1 MFLGLYFYLKINQFL
16 NLWLKFLY
24 VRLYDMCWQSNI
36 LHRDEKRQIEKQ
48 DEVKKMSNTYENN
61 KQMNPLGVEP
71 IGKLLR
77 KFAVPSIISMVVMSL
92 YNIVDQIFIGQT
104 VGELGNAATNV
115 AFPLTTL
122 CIATALTFGIG
133 GASGFNLNLG
143 AGDEEKASYFIGN
156 GMVMML
162 GIGVVLSVIA
172 SVAMEPLLLFFGST
186 ENILPFATEYT
197 RIIAIGFPVAILSS
211 GGAHLIRADGSP
223 KFSMTCNLVGAALN
237 VVLDYFFVIVFDWGM
252 AGAAAATIIGQ
263 FVAAAMVVWYLVHF
277 KTIPLKKQHFIPR
290 AKICFRTCHLGMAQ
304 GLNQLAIMGVQI
316 VMNKT
321 LTHYG
326 ALSTYGADI
335 PLACTGI
342 VMKVNQ
348 VYFSVCIGIAQGMQP
363 IASYNRGAGKFDRV
377 KKTYRLALICN
388 TTISCIAFVVFQTL
402 PRQILSIF
410 GSGSPEY
417 FQFAER
423 FFRIFLFMTFLNG
436 IQPITSTFCTVI
448 GEPNKGTFLSLT
460 RQVICFIPLM
470 LLFPVLFTHFG
481 GPAYGIEGVMYV
493 APVSDF
499 LAAVLSL
506 IVIRNVFKKLI

>member
-1 MFLGLYFYLKINQFL
+1 MAK
-16 NLWLKFLY
+16 
-24 VRLYDMCWQSNI
+24 
-36 LHRDEKRQIEKQ
+36 
-48 DEVKKMSNTYENN
+48 TYEEKN
-61 KQMNPLGVEP
+61 QENPLGTEP

-122 CIATALTFGIG
+122 CIATSLTFGIG

-143 AGDEEKASYFIGN
+143 AGDEKKAPYFIGN
-156 GMVMML
+156 GVTMML
-162 GIGVVLSVIA
+162 AIGLILTLIT
-172 SVAMEPLLLFFGST
+172 SVAMKPLLLFFGST
-186 ENILPFATEYT
+186 QNILPFAVEYT
-197 RIIAIGFPVAILSS
+197 KIIAIGFPVAIISA
-211 GGAHLIRADGSP
+211 GGAHLVRADGSP
-223 KFSMTCNLVGAALN
+223 KFSMACNLVGAAIN
-237 VVLDYFFVIVFDWGM
+237 VVLDYLFVIVFDWGM
-252 AGAAAATIIGQ
+252 SGAAAATIIGQ
-263 FVAAAMVVWYLVHF
+263 FVAALMVVWYLLHF
-277 KTIPLKKQHFIPR
+277 KTIKLKKEHFAPR
-290 AKICFRTCHLGMAQ
+290 LNICARASHLGMAQ
-304 GLNQLAIMGVQI
+304 GLNQLAIMLVQI

-326 ALSTYGADI
+326 ALSVYGADI

-348 VYFSVCIGIAQGMQP
+348 VYFSVCIGVAQGMQP
-363 IASYNRGAGKFDRV
+363 IASFNRGAGKIDRV
-377 KKTYRLALICN
+377 KKTYHLALICN
-388 TTISCIAFVVFQTL
+388 TTISCIAFIVFQTL
-402 PRQILSIF
+402 PRQIISIF

-417 FQFAER
+417 FRFAES
-423 FFRIFLFMTFLNG
+423 FFRIFLFMTFLDG

-470 LLFPVLFTHFG
+470 VLFPAIFSYFG
-481 GPAYGIEGVMYV
+481 GAAYGIEGVMYV
-493 APVSDF
+493 APVADF

-506 IVIRNVFKKLI
+506 VVIKKVFKKLA

>member
-1 MFLGLYFYLKINQFL
+1 
-16 NLWLKFLY
+16 
-24 VRLYDMCWQSNI
+24 
-36 LHRDEKRQIEKQ
+36 
-48 DEVKKMSNTYENN
+48 MSKTYEEKN
-61 KQMNPLGVEP
+61 QGNPLGTEP

-122 CIATALTFGIG
+122 CIATALTFCIG

-143 AGDEEKASYFIGN
+143 AGDEKKAPYFIGN
-156 GMVMML
+156 GTTMMFV
-162 GIGVVLSVIA
+162 IGLLLTLIT
-172 SVAMEPLLLFFGST
+172 SVAMKPLLLFFGST
-186 ENILPFATEYT
+186 ENILPFAVEYT
-197 RIIAIGFPVAILSS
+197 RIIAIGFPVGILSA
-211 GGAHLIRADGSP
+211 GGAHLVRADGSP
-223 KFSMTCNLVGAALN
+223 KFSMVCNLVGAAIN
-237 VVLDYFFVIVFDWGM
+237 VVLDYLFVIVFDWGM
-252 AGAAAATIIGQ
+252 SGAAAATIIGQ
-263 FVAAAMVVWYLVHF
+263 FVAAVMVVWYLLHF
-277 KTIPLKKQHFIPR
+277 KTIKLKKEHFMPKAGVCLR
-290 AKICFRTCHLGMAQ
+290 ACHLGMAQ
-304 GLNQLAIMGVQI
+304 GLNQLAIMLVQV

-326 ALSTYGADI
+326 ALSVYGADI

-348 VYFSVCIGIAQGMQP
+348 VYFSVCIGVAQGMQP
-363 IASYNRGAGKFDRV
+363 IASFNRGAGKIDRV

-402 PRQILSIF
+402 PRQIISIF

-417 FQFAER
+417 FQFAES
-423 FFRIFLFMTFLNG
+423 FFRIFLFMTFLDG

-470 LLFPVLFTHFG
+470 LLFPAVFSYLG
-481 GPAYGIEGVMYV
+481 GASYGIEGVMYV

-506 IVIRNVFKKLI
+506 IVIKKVFKKLG

>member
-1 MFLGLYFYLKINQFL
+1 MAK
-16 NLWLKFLY
+16 
-24 VRLYDMCWQSNI
+24 
-36 LHRDEKRQIEKQ
+36 
-48 DEVKKMSNTYENN
+48 TYEEKN
-61 KQMNPLGVEP
+61 QENPLGTEP

-122 CIATALTFGIG
+122 CIATSLTFGIG

-143 AGDEEKASYFIGN
+143 AGDEKKAPYFIGN
-156 GMVMML
+156 GVTMML
-162 GIGVVLSVIA
+162 AIGLILTLIT
-172 SVAMEPLLLFFGST
+172 SVAMKPLLLFFGST
-186 ENILPFATEYT
+186 QNILPFAVEYT
-197 RIIAIGFPVAILSS
+197 KIIAIGFPVAIISA
-211 GGAHLIRADGSP
+211 GGAHLVRADGSP
-223 KFSMTCNLVGAALN
+223 KFSMACNLVGAAIN
-237 VVLDYFFVIVFDWGM
+237 VVLDYLFVIVFDWGM
-252 AGAAAATIIGQ
+252 SGAAAATIIGQ
-263 FVAAAMVVWYLVHF
+263 FVAALMVVWYLLHF
-277 KTIPLKKQHFIPR
+277 KTIKLKKEHFAPR
-290 AKICFRTCHLGMAQ
+290 LNICARASHLGMAQ
-304 GLNQLAIMGVQI
+304 GLNQLAIMLVQI

-326 ALSTYGADI
+326 ALSVYGADI

-348 VYFSVCIGIAQGMQP
+348 VYFSVCIGVAQGMQP
-363 IASYNRGAGKFDRV
+363 IASFNRGAGKIDRV
-377 KKTYRLALICN
+377 KKTYHLALICN
-388 TTISCIAFVVFQTL
+388 TTISCIAFIVFQTL
-402 PRQILSIF
+402 PRQIISLF

-417 FQFAER
+417 FRFAES
-423 FFRIFLFMTFLNG
+423 FFRIFLFMTFLDG

-470 LLFPVLFTHFG
+470 VLFPAIFSYFG
-481 GPAYGIEGVMYV
+481 GAAYGIEGVMYV
-493 APVSDF
+493 APVADF

-506 IVIRNVFKKLI
+506 VVIKKVFKKLA

>member
-1 MFLGLYFYLKINQFL
+1 MAKTFEDK
-16 NLWLKFLY
+16 
-24 VRLYDMCWQSNI
+24 
-36 LHRDEKRQIEKQ
+36 KQ
-48 DEVKKMSNTYENN
+48 E
-61 KQMNPLGVEP
+61 NPLGTEP

-143 AGDEEKASYFIGN
+143 AGDEKKAPYFIGN
-156 GMVMML
+156 GATMML
-162 GIGVVLSVIA
+162 VIGLILTLVT
-172 SVAMEPLLLFFGST
+172 SVAIKPLLLFFGST
-186 ENILPFATEYT
+186 ENILPFAVEYT
-197 RIIAIGFPVAILSS
+197 RIIAIGFPVAIISA
-211 GGAHLIRADGSP
+211 GGAHLVRADGSP
-223 KFSMTCNLVGAALN
+223 KFSMACNLVGAAIN

-252 AGAAAATIIGQ
+252 SGAAAATIIGQ
-263 FVAAAMVVWYLVHF
+263 FVAAIMVVWYLAHF
-277 KTIPLKKQHFIPR
+277 KTIKLKKEHFVPKLNICAR
-290 AKICFRTCHLGMAQ
+290 ASHLGMAQ
-304 GLNQLAIMGVQI
+304 GLNQLAIMLVQI

-326 ALSTYGADI
+326 ALSVYGADI

-348 VYFSVCIGIAQGMQP
+348 VYFSVCIGVAQGMQP
-363 IASYNRGAGKFDRV
+363 IASFNRGAGKIDRV

-402 PRQILSIF
+402 PRQIISIF

-417 FQFAER
+417 FRFAES
-423 FFRIFLFMTFLNG
+423 FFRIFLFMTFLDG

-470 LLFPVLFTHFG
+470 VLFPAIFSYFG
-481 GPAYGIEGVMYV
+481 GAAYGIEGVMYV
-493 APVSDF
+493 APVADF

-506 IVIRNVFKKLI
+506 AVIKKVFKKLG